1 MNFNIILGF
10 LTIVAGMII
19 VAMGNDAGLEFAIN
33 LKVIL
38 GSFMVV
44 LGILR
49 MRNGFW
55 ERKK

>member
-10 LTIVAGMII
+10 FTIVAGMII

>member
-19 VAMGNDAGLEFAIN
+19 VAMGTDAGLEFSIN
-33 LKVIL
+33 VKVIL

-44 LGILR
+44 LGVLR